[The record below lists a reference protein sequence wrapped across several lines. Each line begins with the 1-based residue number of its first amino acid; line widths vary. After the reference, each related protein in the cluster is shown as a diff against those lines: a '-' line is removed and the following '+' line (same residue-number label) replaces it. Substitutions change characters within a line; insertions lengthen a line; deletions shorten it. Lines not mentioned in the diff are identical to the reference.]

1 MWFDQVIAER
11 RQALI
16 DEGRMDETVDTG
28 KAKMAFLDLMLHSQ
42 EKNSLSDEDIREE
55 VDTFMFEG
63 KYGLNRTAR
72 TELYYTQYCTTL
84 VHIAAKN
91 DNFVHSGHD
100 TTSSG
105 MGWTIWLLGQHPEY
119 QAKVHEEMDEVFGDD
134 DREPTD
140 ADLKKCVYLEKCIKE
155 SLRLCPPV
163 PFFARRLT
171 HDLILDEFTLPKDM
185 TVMMVPIATHRD
197 PGTRVQFDTTKLQ
210 YWEHP
215 SEFYPDHFDAEAVA
229 KRHPFAYFPFSAG
242 PRNCIGQ
249 KFALAEEKTVL
260 SFFFRKYRVES
271 VTPLP
276 GNRLLPELILKPEE
290 GVLCHL
296 FKRTQFHALS
306 FHHLRSTFLH
316 YYRIRNI
323 MEENQG
329 YQLLESNTLITKS
342 TMYDK
347 LTEWIGYGLLTS
359 TNEKWFNRRKLL
371 TPSFHF
377 NVLKGYQDIFVKQA
391 QIMVEEVE
399 SHADTGKEID
409 LFPYVKRCALDIICE
424 TAMSTQLNAQQG
436 KNSEYVDAVT
446 RLSVLLFNYEKS
458 PWLWF
463 KPVWYGCGRGFE
475 FDRLVKLTTD
485 FTRRVIAERR
495 QALVDEG
502 HMDDTVDSIKGK
514 MAFLDLMMMLPEK
527 NALTDEDIRA
537 EVDTFMFEGH
547 DTTSSGLGWTI
558 WLLGQHPEYQ
568 AKVHE
573 EMDAVFGDDDR
584 EPSEAD
590 LKKCVYL
597 EKCIKE
603 SLRIRLDEKIEKSW
617 RYSRRQLPRPTIDP
631 TRFENAIKS
640 YGWTTDP
647 DPSKDYALFCTGLK
661 ECARAAEVPPVP
673 PPPRLS
679 DRARFWIQER
689 RRCHRDPTSTPF
701 QKIMAS
707 RCCRAFLKED
717 IREYRIRVL
726 TKAAEEKRS
735 IKKAKQSLSRSKAPM
750 DAILDSSG
758 APITSITGI
767 EERVKEF
774 YTDIFR
780 SETPVPR
787 CPTPPSDDPL
797 PILPSEVRNC
807 IARTKKDGACGPD
820 KITGSMLRFGGHHL
834 HSLLSTRFSRYLQC
848 QQYPTQ
854 WKSSNAILI
863 HKKGDRCDLNNY
875 RPISLLSTTY
885 KLFSKV
891 LVTRLETTLDDSQPV
906 EQAGFRR
913 RFGCMDHVHTIS
925 ALIQHHREYRL
936 PLGLVF
942 VDYCKAFDSVETQA
956 VLNSLIRQGVDSSY
970 VRCLETLNSG
980 CYTEMKPF
988 DRPVRIPI
996 GKGVRQ
1002 GDTISPKL
1010 FTAALQDC
1018 MKELDWSEEGI
1029 LIDGKKLSHLRF
1041 ADDIVL
1047 LGTDTIALERM
1058 LKELAETGEKIGLS
1072 INRKKTQLMRNEW
1085 CAGPGISLGGDPLEE
1100 TDAYVY
1106 LGRELRSDSTMHT
1119 ELMRRKRAAWAA
1131 YGSIREVTRQLQDPK
1146 LRSSLFDSHVL
1157 PALCYAAETWP
1168 LTKSVLYFIQ
1178 TTHRALERSLIG
1190 TNLYTMRQKNMTSS
1204 DVRRISLLT
1213 DPIDF
1218 IRRAKHRWAG
1228 HVLRREDDRWSTRV
1242 TQWFP
1247 PPDLVRPPGRP
1258 PARWSDSIEEYAK
1271 MPYSTGRSTRSSSLR
1286 APYQHLTT
1294 RARDRNTW
1302 RDCDPRGPAR

>member
-1 MWFDQVIAER
+1 MCNGRPSRTPSPDTEGNQSSHLATTAPTLRPSPPRPLPARLRCRSVQRGQGRPITEQLRTSTRTPDRSPNPRHDRDLRICTLNCRTLASDASIAALEQSFEGIR
-11 RQALI
+11 YDVVCLQETKASKTQELTLTNGARLILGPKVEKKNIGGVGFLIHPRLVSSILSFSILSPRLAVLRIRLGRSSLSLLSIYAPTSAAPLEERQA
-16 DEGRMDETVDTG
+16 
-28 KAKMAFLDLMLHSQ
+28 FF
-42 EKNSLSDEDIREE
+42 EE
-55 VDTFMFEG
+55 V
-63 KYGLNRTAR
+63 
-72 TELYYTQYCTTL
+72 
-84 VHIAAKN
+84 
-91 DNFVHSGHD
+91 
-100 TTSSG
+100 TSA
-105 MGWTIWLLGQHPEY
+105 Y
-119 QAKVHEEMDEVFGDD
+119 
-134 DREPTD
+134 DREKSHFYRVMAGDFNSRMSPRRDGDFRNGPFHSDPHGDPDDLLKDLLSSTRSFHGNSFFQKKLSSRWTWESPGGGTQLEIDHVLVSRRWMLQDVSVVAGFPFPTD
-140 ADLKKCVYLEKCIKE
+140 
-155 SLRLCPPV
+155 
-163 PFFARRLT
+163 
-171 HDLILDEFTLPKDM
+171 H
-185 TVMMVPIATHRD
+185 
-197 PGTRVQFDTTKLQ
+197 
-210 YWEHP
+210 
-215 SEFYPDHFDAEAVA
+215 
-229 KRHPFAYFPFSAG
+229 
-242 PRNCIGQ
+242 
-249 KFALAEEKTVL
+249 
-260 SFFFRKYRVES
+260 
-271 VTPLP
+271 
-276 GNRLLPELILKPEE
+276 RLL
-290 GVLCHL
+290 
-296 FKRTQFHALS
+296 
-306 FHHLRSTFLH
+306 
-316 YYRIRNI
+316 
-323 MEENQG
+323 
-329 YQLLESNTLITKS
+329 
-342 TMYDK
+342 
-347 LTEWIGYGLLTS
+347 
-359 TNEKWFNRRKLL
+359 
-371 TPSFHF
+371 
-377 NVLKGYQDIFVKQA
+377 
-391 QIMVEEVE
+391 
-399 SHADTGKEID
+399 
-409 LFPYVKRCALDIICE
+409 
-424 TAMSTQLNAQQG
+424 
-436 KNSEYVDAVT
+436 
-446 RLSVLLFNYEKS
+446 
-458 PWLWF
+458 
-463 KPVWYGCGRGFE
+463 
-475 FDRLVKLTTD
+475 
-485 FTRRVIAERR
+485 
-495 QALVDEG
+495 
-502 HMDDTVDSIKGK
+502 
-514 MAFLDLMMMLPEK
+514 
-527 NALTDEDIRA
+527 RA
-537 EVDTFMFEGH
+537 
-547 DTTSSGLGWTI
+547 
-558 WLLGQHPEYQ
+558 
-568 AKVHE
+568 
-573 EMDAVFGDDDR
+573 
-584 EPSEAD
+584 
-590 LKKCVYL
+590 
-597 EKCIKE
+597 
-603 SLRIRLDEKIEKSW
+603 RIRLDEKIEKSW

-631 TRFENAIKS
+631 TRYENAIKS

-689 RRCHRDPTSTPF
+689 GRCHRDPTSTPF

-758 APITSITGI
+758 APITSRTGI

-787 CPTPPSDDPL
+787 CPTPPSDD
-797 PILPSEVRNC
+797 R
-807 IARTKKDGACGPD
+807 R
-820 KITGSMLRFGGHHL
+820 
-834 HSLLSTRFSRYLQC
+834 STSGTSR
-848 QQYPTQ
+848 
-854 WKSSNAILI
+854 I
-863 HKKGDRCDLNNY
+863 
-875 RPISLLSTTY
+875 STT
-885 KLFSKV
+885 LRV
-891 LVTRLETTLDDSQPV
+891 HGSQ
-906 EQAGFRR
+906 
-913 RFGCMDHVHTIS
+913 
-925 ALIQHHREYRL
+925 YRL

-1247 PPDLVRPPGRP
+1247 PPDLHRTIHPIVF
-1258 PARWSDSIEEYAK
+1258 
-1271 MPYSTGRSTRSSSLR
+1271 STRSIPTLD
-1286 APYQHLTT
+1286 YT
-1294 RARDRNTW
+1294 RTR
-1302 RDCDPRGPAR
+1302 